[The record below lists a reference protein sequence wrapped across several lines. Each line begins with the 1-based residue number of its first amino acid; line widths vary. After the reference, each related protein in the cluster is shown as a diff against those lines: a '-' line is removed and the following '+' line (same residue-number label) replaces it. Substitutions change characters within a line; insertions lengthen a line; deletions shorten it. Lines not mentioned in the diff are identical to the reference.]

1 MKVVKIIFIALLV
14 LLGIIY
20 GFAYLDT
27 WLFSLILFCV
37 LIYLFVKVF
46 RNGGHKEESK
56 DKFYLFGD

>member
-46 RNGGHKEESK
+46 SKGGRRAKSK
-56 DKFYLFGD
+56 NKFYLFGD

>member
-37 LIYLFVKVF
+37 LIYFFVHVLRKWG
-46 RNGGHKEESK
+46 NDSDSK
-56 DKFYLFGD
+56 DDFFLFGD